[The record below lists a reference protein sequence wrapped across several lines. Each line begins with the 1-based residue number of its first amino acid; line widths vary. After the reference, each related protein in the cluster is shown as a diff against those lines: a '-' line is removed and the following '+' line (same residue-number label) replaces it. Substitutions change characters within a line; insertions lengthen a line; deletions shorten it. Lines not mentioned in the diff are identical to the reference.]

1 MRDIELKHGN
11 IFLVGFMG
19 AGKSTVGKI
28 LADKIGYEFL
38 DEDKVIEDRAGT
50 TITEI
55 FADHGEP
62 YFRDME
68 SETTESLASGDKKV
82 IATGGGV
89 VQRDRNWDAMKS
101 NGITIYLKAS
111 VETIWERIKDDTTR
125 PLLQVENPVETARE
139 LLNKRTPM
147 YEKADIIVLTD
158 NLSLEQAADE
168 ILDLLISQT

>member
-1 MRDIELKHGN
+1 MSDMELKHRN

-28 LADKIGYEFL
+28 LAYKIGYEFL
-38 DEDKVIEDRAGT
+38 DADKVIEDRAGT
-50 TITEI
+50 TITDI
-55 FADHGEP
+55 FAEHGEP

-68 SETTESLASGDKKV
+68 SETTESLASGDKQV

-111 VETIWERIKDDTTR
+111 VETIWERIKDDTSR

-168 ILDLLISQT
+168 ILALLNSQT

>member
-1 MRDIELKHGN
+1 MSDIELKHRN

-50 TITEI
+50 TIAEI
-55 FADHGEP
+55 FAEQGEP

-68 SETTESLASGDKKV
+68 SETTESLASGDKQV

-111 VETIWERIKDDTTR
+111 VETIWERIEDDTTR

-139 LLNKRTPM
+139 LLSKRTPM

-158 NLSLEQAADE
+158 NLTLEQAADE
-168 ILDLLISQT
+168 ILDLLNLQA

>member
-1 MRDIELKHGN
+1 MSDVVLKHKN

-28 LADKIGYEFL
+28 LAEKIGYKFL
-38 DEDKVIEDRAGT
+38 DADKAVEDRAGT
-50 TITEI
+50 TITDI
-55 FADHGEP
+55 FSEHGEP

-68 SETTESLASGDKKV
+68 SETTESLASGEKQV

-111 VETIWERIKDDTTR
+111 IETIWERIKDDTTR
-125 PLLQVENPVETARE
+125 PLMQVENPVETARD

-147 YEKADIIVLTD
+147 YEKADIILLTD
-158 NLSLEQAADE
+158 DLSLEQAADE
-168 ILDLLISQT
+168 ILALLNSQT

>member
-1 MRDIELKHGN
+1 MSDVELKYKN

-28 LADKIGYEFL
+28 LAEKTGYSFI
-38 DEDKVIEDRAGT
+38 DADQYIEEKAGT
-50 TITEI
+50 TITQI
-55 FADHGEP
+55 FAEHGEP
-62 YFRDME
+62 YFRDLE
-68 SETTESLASGDKKV
+68 SEATDELAKNENQV

-89 VQRDRNWDAMKS
+89 VQRDRNWNAMKE
-101 NGITIYLKAS
+101 NGITVYLKAS
-111 VETIWERIKDDTTR
+111 VETIWERIKDDTKR

-147 YEKADIIVLTD
+147 YEKADMIVLTD

-168 ILDLLISQT
+168 ILSLLNSQT

>member
-1 MRDIELKHGN
+1 MNEIKLKQKN

-28 LADKIGYEFL
+28 LAEKTGYSFY
-38 DEDKVIEDRAGT
+38 DADQYIEEQAGT
-50 TITEI
+50 TITQI
-55 FADHGEP
+55 FAEHGEP
-62 YFRDME
+62 YFRDLE
-68 SETTESLASGDKKV
+68 SNATEEMAKKENQV

-89 VQRDRNWDAMKS
+89 VQRDRNWNAMKN
-101 NGITIYLKAS
+101 NGITVYLKAS
-111 VETIWERIKDDTTR
+111 IETIWERIKDDTTR

-139 LLNKRTPM
+139 LLNKRASM

-168 ILDLLISQT
+168 ILALLNSQS